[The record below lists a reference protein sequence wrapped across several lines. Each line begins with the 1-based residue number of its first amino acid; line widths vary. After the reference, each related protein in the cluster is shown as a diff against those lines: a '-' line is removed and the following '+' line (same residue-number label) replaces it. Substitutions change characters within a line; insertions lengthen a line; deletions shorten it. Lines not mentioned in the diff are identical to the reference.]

1 MDDTPNNKLDS
12 NHYSGDYTLVAG
24 GYHGNLTSGDDNLQ
38 LVVSGKTFWISR
50 LALTSLPNTRLGQL
64 ALHHRPGDAD
74 KRYLFERNTKM
85 VNPILDLY
93 RTGELHLPGNMC
105 GLAISRE
112 LRHAKYWGIDN
123 RLISECCYKRYKE
136 TLREVLI
143 VEELD
148 SAMKLD
154 SVAKDSLS
162 GQIWLTMERPGHS
175 FLSWASAYNSST
187 HNGANWTAVWFGVY
201 MTFIAMSIVVVA
213 VSSVRSF
220 RVYRK
225 GQAPVNGTEETLLDN
240 LLNSDLC
247 TTILVFDVMGLV
259 FFTIEP
265 LVRMCV
271 SPNFKR
277 YLTKVLN
284 ILDLFLAVD
293 HWACFIM
300 EWNEGILIKY
310 ESARVAHAILR
321 ALLSLRVFRIFHVA
335 RRYSKMKVLFLT
347 FRASLAE
354 LLLLFLGLFIAVI
367 MYATVIYYVEMLE
380 KANNFLNIPQAI
392 WWAIVTMT
400 TVGYGDF
407 YPTTVSGYFVG
418 VLCALSGLLLL
429 SMPIAIIA
437 SNFGTYYN
445 GLVAREQR
453 DKRKEY
459 LSQCWK
465 PWRGQIDTEEWG
477 CATGYGLD
485 VGASNE
491 AIKMKPIDHNAGKI
505 DHDYGSRTESDKA
518 ALIDEDSCNDDRDPC
533 DDSSP
538 TLNKARC
545 VVNKYFDQESLQTP
559 DILDSQSS
567 SDAVLKQRNPMESS
581 TPSSALMGNSQSRNY
596 NSINVI
602 DTGKSTD

>member
-1 MDDTPNNKLDS
+1 
-12 NHYSGDYTLVAG
+12 
-24 GYHGNLTSGDDNLQ
+24 
-38 LVVSGKTFWISR
+38 
-50 LALTSLPNTRLGQL
+50 
-64 ALHHRPGDAD
+64 
-74 KRYLFERNTKM
+74 
-85 VNPILDLY
+85 
-93 RTGELHLPGNMC
+93 MC
-105 GLAISRE
+105 GVAISRE
-112 LRHAKYWGIDN
+112 LRYWGIDS
-123 RLISECCYKRYKE
+123 RLISECCFKRFKE

-148 SAMKLD
+148 SAMKTD

-175 FLSWASAYNSST
+175 FGSWI
-187 HNGANWTAVWFGVY
+187 WFGIY

-213 VSSVRSF
+213 MSSVRSF
-220 RVYRK
+220 RVYRT
-225 GQAPVNGTEETLLDN
+225 GQGPVNGTEETLLDN

-265 LVRMCV
+265 IVRLCV
-271 SPNFKR
+271 SPNFRR
-277 YLTKVLN
+277 YLTKALN
-284 ILDLFLAVD
+284 LLDLFLAVD
-293 HWACFIM
+293 HWTCFIM
-300 EWNEGILIKY
+300 EWNEGFLIKH

-347 FRASLAE
+347 FRASMAE

-453 DKRKEY
+453 EKRKQY
-459 LSQCWK
+459 LGQCWK
-465 PWRGQIDTEEWG
+465 PRRGQADSEDWFLENYVALGDTE
-477 CATGYGLD
+477 
-485 VGASNE
+485 S
-491 AIKMKPIDHNAGKI
+491 AIKLTYSEQGLSKLDHFPGHKNV
-505 DHDYGSRTESDKA
+505 SEKA
-518 ALIDEDSCNDDRDPC
+518 TLLDNDSCNVNHIGSEGLSNSMIT
-533 DDSSP
+533 SSGP
-538 TLNKARC
+538 KSS
-545 VVNKYFDQESLQTP
+545 ESIGATIKLISGEP
-559 DILDSQSS
+559 LDTESS
-567 SDAVLKQRNPMESS
+567 TDANLKQRKLTLSPSPFTALIRSS
-581 TPSSALMGNSQSRNY
+581 KQSSY
-596 NSINVI
+596 NST
-602 DTGKSTD
+602 DTSDTLTLNDK